1 MLAAMTTQE
10 ADLVML
16 GDSLTEFGE
25 WSALLP
31 GVRVVNRGIRGNT
44 TGDLDR
50 RLEDALRVEAPVY
63 SLTIGI
69 NDLSRGATADEVIEG
84 IVGLIARVRARWP
97 AALMIVTSV
106 PPIDPAQFGSM
117 ELVATVQ
124 RVNAA
129 IAARAPA
136 LGARYLDIGAAMATT
151 QGTLRPELS
160 EDGVHLTE
168 AAYLLWAAT
177 LRATLRGKA
186 GR

>member
-1 MLAAMTTQE
+1 MAFAT
-10 ADLVML
+10 A
-16 GDSLTEFGE
+16 GD
-25 WSALLP
+25 
-31 GVRVVNRGIRGNT
+31 GVRIHYSAVGRRSAPPILMIQGLGADKHGWALQRLAFSPTYRVLAHDNRGAGRSEKPSDGYT
-44 TGDLDR
+44 
-50 RLEDALRVEAPVY
+50 LEQMA
-63 SLTIGI
+63 
-69 NDLSRGATADEVIEG
+69 EVIEG